1 VEFKAFTKI
10 LETVPNP
17 GNFAGEP
24 PHTAAQPPS
33 AVAKICFSNLY
44 LFLFL

>member
-1 VEFKAFTKI
+1 VDFKACTKI

-33 AVAKICFSNLY
+33 AVAKIYFLNLY
-44 LFLFL
+44 LFSLL